1 MEDVAEIIIAVVGIV
16 SIQRSAPMTV
26 AKCGCWV
33 DLGHDM
39 HWCDVHKALIQVQ
52 QNDVND

>member
-1 MEDVAEIIIAVVGIV
+1 
-16 SIQRSAPMTV
+16 MTV

-33 DLGHDM
+33 DLGRDM
-39 HWCDVHKALIQVQ
+39 HWCDKHKALIQVR